1 MAVENGMIV
10 GAERYDIQYQDEE
23 KVQCCCCEEMV
34 LMSECVEFGDG
45 DIVCE
50 DCVADYLVDRSDD
63 YVDDYIEDH
72 SYEYYKEW
80 RFDNMAKKEQLE
92 TLEMAYQVEER
103 LYSGARKRALFE
115 DRKAFCLEDDGFLD
129 SVQKEL
135 GGKEKW
141 L

>member
-1 MAVENGMIV
+1 MQVENGMLI
-10 GAERYDIQYQDEE
+10 GAERYDMQYQDEE
-23 KVQCCCCEEMV
+23 KVQCCCCKEM
-34 LMSECVEFGDG
+34 LLITECVKLGCG

-50 DCVADYLVDRSDD
+50 DCIPEYLVARSDD
-63 YVDDYIEDH
+63 YVDNYVEEH
-72 SYEYYKEW
+72 AYEYYKEW
-80 RFDNMAKKEQLE
+80 QFDNMAKKEQLE
-92 TLEMAYQVEER
+92 TLKRAYQAEEQ

-135 GGKEKW
+135 GRKEKW